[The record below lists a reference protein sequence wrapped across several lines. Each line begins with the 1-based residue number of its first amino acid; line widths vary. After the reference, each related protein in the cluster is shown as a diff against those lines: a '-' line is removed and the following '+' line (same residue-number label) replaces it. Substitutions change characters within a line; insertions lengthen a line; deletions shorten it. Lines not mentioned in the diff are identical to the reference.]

1 MTHRIANALL
11 IAALVVTPACL
22 FAQKDASVWLTNP
35 DKSALVQ
42 LQPVPLPFTRAA
54 ASGPVIDVD
63 EKQTYQTID
72 GFGFALTG
80 GSAELMMKMSPEK
93 RAALIHEL
101 FDTQGQDIGVSY
113 LRVSVGSSDMNDH
126 AFSYDDLPA
135 GETDPKIEKF
145 SFGPDETSVIPVL
158 QEILK
163 VDPSI
168 KILASPWSAPPWMK
182 TTDRAKAGV
191 LLPEYFGSYA
201 TYFVKYIEGMKARGI
216 DIDTL
221 TIQNEPLNEKNTP
234 SMVMLAPEQADFIA
248 NYLGPAFEKAG
259 IKTKIVLYDHNL
271 DHPAYPLSILKD
283 PAANKYVDGTGFHL
297 YGGKIEAMT
306 EVHNAFPDKNLYFT
320 EQSITDLSGGMNVAK
335 PEAWVVIGAT
345 RNWSRNVLLWNLAAD
360 PEFGPHTN
368 DGGCTRCQGAL
379 TLDGDTV
386 TRNLAYY
393 TIAQASKFVRPGS
406 VRIGSNDLD
415 GLPNV
420 AFRTP
425 DGKRVLIVANTGSA
439 PAGFHVRYEG
449 QSFSASLNAGAVG
462 TYVW

>member
-1 MTHRIANALL
+1 MTHRAATSLL
-11 IAALVVTPACL
+11 LAALTVAPASL
-22 FAQKDASVWLTNP
+22 FAQKDVSEWLTTP
-35 DKSALVQ
+35 DKSALLE
-42 LQPVPLPFTRAA
+42 LQPTHPELTKTAA
-54 ASGPVIDVD
+54 TGPVIDVD

-101 FDTQGQDIGVSY
+101 FSTDGQSIGVSY
-113 LRVSVGSSDMNDH
+113 LRVSIGSSDMNDH
-126 AFSYDDLPA
+126 AFSYDDLPP

-145 SFGPDETSVIPVL
+145 NFGPDATTVIPVL

-201 TYFVKYIEGMKARGI
+201 TYFVKYIEGMKAHGI

-234 SMVMLAPEQADFIA
+234 SMLMLAPEQADFIA
-248 NYLGPAFEKAG
+248 NDLGPAFAKAG
-259 IKTKIVLYDHNL
+259 IKTKIVLYDHNC

-283 PAANKYVDGTGFHL
+283 PAAAKYVDGSGFHL
-297 YGGKIEAMT
+297 YGGKIEALT
-306 EVHNAFPDKNLYFT
+306 EVHNAFPNKNLYFT
-320 EQSITDLSGGMNVAK
+320 EQSITDLSDGMDVAK

-345 RNWSRNVLLWNLAAD
+345 RNWSKNVLLWNLAAD
-360 PEFGPHTN
+360 PQYGPHTN
-368 DGGCTRCQGAL
+368 DGGCTQCQGAI
-379 TLDGDTV
+379 TLDGDNV
-386 TRNLAYY
+386 TRHLAYY

-420 AFRTP
+420 AFKTP
-425 DGKRVLIVANTGSA
+425 DGKKVLIVANTGSA
-439 PAGFHVRYEG
+439 PAN
-449 QSFSASLNAGAVG
+449 FSVSSDKKTFSTSLNAGAVG
-462 TYVW
+462 TYIW